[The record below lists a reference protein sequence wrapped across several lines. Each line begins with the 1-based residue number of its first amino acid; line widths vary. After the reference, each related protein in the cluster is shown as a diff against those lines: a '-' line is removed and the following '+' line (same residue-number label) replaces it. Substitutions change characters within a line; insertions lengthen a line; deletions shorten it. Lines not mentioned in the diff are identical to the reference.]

1 MKSRF
6 HTLAMSGIISI
17 LVGGLGLNIPE
28 ASAHENKLYNI
39 GNKDYWIT
47 VGSINEP
54 VFVDDKSGAEVFIKA
69 ADTSSPLDSNA
80 RQ

>member
-28 ASAHENKLYNI
+28 ASAHENRKQTI
-39 GNKDYWIT
+39 QYW
-47 VGSINEP
+47 
-54 VFVDDKSGAEVFIKA
+54 
-69 ADTSSPLDSNA
+69 
-80 RQ
+80 